1 MRRKAAK
8 KGNKIKKQNAK
19 LRSNAIFGKLIEN
32 LMNKADIKILT
43 NRKQYLK
50 WPFGLSFKREN
61 YFRNEAIA
69 IEKDKRRTNF
79 NKTIYIGTSILD

>member
-1 MRRKAAK
+1 M
-8 KGNKIKKQNAK
+8 
-19 LRSNAIFGKLIEN
+19 S
-32 LMNKADIKILT
+32 KADIKILT

-69 IEKDKRRTNF
+69 IEKDKCRTNF
-79 NKTIYIGTSILD
+79 NRTIYIGTSILDQSKILMQDFHKYIYIGTSISD